1 MSLMHAAGLKPSGPT
16 GPADTG
22 GRSLDL
28 RLFLRIYGFTVPY
41 AGKRNAVFGLTIL
54 RAIQKPALAWSIGAV
69 INGPILARDSSGIVI
84 GAVGFLIL
92 AALTELTFHFR
103 QRLSLELGEA
113 VVYDLRQSVFR
124 QLMRMPMAFFNKVK
138 LGSLFSRVISDIES
152 VRRGV
157 QNVFFFS
164 LLLLGQMTGAAILM
178 AVYNW
183 RLFAVL
189 LLMAPV
195 VFLLS
200 RFYHRRMGNA
210 SRAVQESHSRLTG
223 NIAES
228 VNGVR
233 VTQGFVR
240 QQENAQRF
248 AELVEGHVEKNMTLS
263 RYSAQYVP
271 LMEWNGQVFLA
282 LLIFLG
288 GWGVLAG
295 GLGMELG
302 DLIAFIFL
310 ANLFFGPVQQIAQ
323 LYTNALIAMAGA
335 ERVFQLIDRAP
346 EWQDAPGARTLPR
359 VEGEV
364 VFDRVHFSYEPG
376 KPVLQ
381 DVSFTAHPGQTIALV
396 GHTGSGKTTIVNLL
410 SKFYLPA
417 SGAIRVDGH
426 DLLEVTS
433 ASLHRHLGLVPQQ
446 NFIFE
451 GTVLDN
457 IRFGKPEADEQEV
470 RRAAASLDCLDLL
483 EGLPEG
489 LHTRVGENG
498 AGLSL
503 GQRQIIGFARAF
515 LVDPRILILDEAT
528 SSVDTLTEGRLQNAL
543 LHLLRGRTSFVVA
556 HRLSTIRQ
564 ADQVLVLENGRIA
577 EQGTHESLLALR
589 GRYFNL
595 YRQFVL
601 PDLR

>member
-1 MSLMHAAGLKPSGPT
+1 M
-16 GPADTG
+16 
-22 GRSLDL
+22 
-28 RLFLRIYGFTVPY
+28 
-41 AGKRNAVFGLTIL
+41 
-54 RAIQKPALAWSIGAV
+54 
-69 INGPILARDSSGIVI
+69 
-84 GAVGFLIL
+84 
-92 AALTELTFHFR
+92 
-103 QRLSLELGEA
+103 
-113 VVYDLRQSVFR
+113 
-124 QLMRMPMAFFNKVK
+124 
-138 LGSLFSRVISDIES
+138 
-152 VRRGV
+152 
-157 QNVFFFS
+157 
-164 LLLLGQMTGAAILM
+164 
-178 AVYNW
+178 
-183 RLFAVL
+183 
-189 LLMAPV
+189 
-195 VFLLS
+195 
-200 RFYHRRMGNA
+200 
-210 SRAVQESHSRLTG
+210 
-223 NIAES
+223 
-228 VNGVR
+228 
-233 VTQGFVR
+233 
-240 QQENAQRF
+240 
-248 AELVEGHVEKNMTLS
+248 
-263 RYSAQYVP
+263 
-271 LMEWNGQVFLA
+271 
-282 LLIFLG
+282 
-288 GWGVLAG
+288 
-295 GLGMELG
+295 
-302 DLIAFIFL
+302 
-310 ANLFFGPVQQIAQ
+310 
-323 LYTNALIAMAGA
+323 
-335 ERVFQLIDRAP
+335 
-346 EWQDAPGARTLPR
+346 
-359 VEGEV
+359 
-364 VFDRVHFSYEPG
+364 
-376 KPVLQ
+376 
-381 DVSFTAHPGQTIALV
+381 V

>member
-376 KPVLQ
+376 
-381 DVSFTAHPGQTIALV
+381 
-396 GHTGSGKTTIVNLL
+396 
-410 SKFYLPA
+410 
-417 SGAIRVDGH
+417 
-426 DLLEVTS
+426 
-433 ASLHRHLGLVPQQ
+433 
-446 NFIFE
+446 
-451 GTVLDN
+451 
-457 IRFGKPEADEQEV
+457 
-470 RRAAASLDCLDLL
+470 
-483 EGLPEG
+483 
-489 LHTRVGENG
+489 
-498 AGLSL
+498 
-503 GQRQIIGFARAF
+503 
-515 LVDPRILILDEAT
+515 
-528 SSVDTLTEGRLQNAL
+528 
-543 LHLLRGRTSFVVA
+543 
-556 HRLSTIRQ
+556 
-564 ADQVLVLENGRIA
+564 
-577 EQGTHESLLALR
+577 
-589 GRYFNL
+589 
-595 YRQFVL
+595 
-601 PDLR
+601 